1 MLWIAV
7 LREHVSL
14 PTAFTPLAWHAH
26 EMIFGFA
33 AAAVAGFMLTAIPN
47 WTGRMPLQGLPL
59 IILFTIWFLGRV
71 VMAISAL
78 TGPGIAAVIDL
89 SFLGALLAVV
99 MREIVS
105 GRNWRNL
112 PMTVALA
119 VLLVANALTHLGAA
133 GMPSVGLAGQRLG
146 IATLIILISL
156 VGGRI
161 IPSFTRNWLAKRAEP
176 QMPASFG
183 RIDGLCL
190 VLTFAALGLWVA
202 SPESWIFGAAA
213 LAAALANVVRLVRWR
228 GHRTLSQPLLWS
240 LHLGFA
246 WIPVGLGLLGVA
258 VFWPTAI
265 PASAGLHA
273 LTVGAIGSMTL
284 AVMTRATLGHSARQ
298 LTADSW
304 TLAIY
309 ILIAVAAISRVAAPI
324 ALGLYV
330 PLLLTSGLLWSGA
343 FILFTVHYGRMLL
356 NP

>member
-1 MLWIAV
+1 MLQVSARWHVRLAAEAAHDRSDCG
-7 LREHVSL
+7 RETASTVRRRSL
-14 PTAFTPLAWHAH
+14 PSFPDHSMDWPG
-26 EMIFGFA
+26 ER
-33 AAAVAGFMLTAIPN
+33 P
-47 WTGRMPLQGLPL
+47 
-59 IILFTIWFLGRV
+59 
-71 VMAISAL
+71 ISAAP
-78 TGPGIAAVIDL
+78 TGVRTEILP
-89 SFLGALLAVV
+89 ALMSAF
-99 MREIVS
+99 S
-105 GRNWRNL
+105 GSTNCTLRRR
-112 PMTVALA
+112 
-119 VLLVANALTHLGAA
+119 
-133 GMPSVGLAGQRLG
+133 PSS
-146 IATLIILISL
+146 T
-156 VGGRI
+156 
-161 IPSFTRNWLAKRAEP
+161 
-176 QMPASFG
+176 
-183 RIDGLCL
+183 
-190 VLTFAALGLWVA
+190 
-202 SPESWIFGAAA
+202 
-213 LAAALANVVRLVRWR
+213 
-228 GHRTLSQPLLWS
+228 

-356 NP
+356 FGQ